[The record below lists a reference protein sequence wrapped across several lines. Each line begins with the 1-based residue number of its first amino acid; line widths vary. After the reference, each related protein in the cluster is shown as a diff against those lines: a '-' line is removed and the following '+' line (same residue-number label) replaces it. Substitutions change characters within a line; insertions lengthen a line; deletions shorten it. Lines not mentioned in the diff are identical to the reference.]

1 MGSVLESRES
11 SKNEDGKTDIIY
23 KTMYA
28 NSEDFQVL
36 AITTMVSSFV
46 VEWNGR
52 IMDKNGMVEI
62 GYTLRGSARPL
73 DNAFH
78 INSSRKNITLRHMRF
93 LVAL

>member
-1 MGSVLESRES
+1 M
-11 SKNEDGKTDIIY
+11 
-23 KTMYA
+23 TMYA